1 MGPEEGALVENLGL
15 LEGDGVEGE
24 IEGAVVGSDVMGPEE
39 GAVVEKLG
47 LLEGDGVEGEIEGA
61 VDGSDV
67 MGPEEGELL
76 TLGFSEGEDLGAFEN
91 GGAPEGSADDRL
103 G

>member
-1 MGPEEGALVENLGL
+1 MMGPEEGAVVENLGL

-24 IEGAVVGSDVMGPEE
+24 IEGAVDGPDVGS
-39 GAVVEKLG
+39 
-47 LLEGDGVEGEIEGA
+47 
-61 VDGSDV
+61 
-67 MGPEEGELL
+67 EEGELL